1 MSAGPPGPAAALLP
15 EGPVMPPVP
24 PAPEEAD
31 AAGGVD
37 GSGAEAGM
45 VSGYRDK
52 ECFAVFGGASG
63 ATSGDAGR
71 GSVGCAS
78 ESPPQPVDARKNSQ
92 PAAVRFVT
100 CNA

>member
-1 MSAGPPGPAAALLP
+1 MSAGPPGPAPALVP
-15 EGPVMPPVP
+15 EGPVMPPAP
-24 PAPEEAD
+24 PDPGEGDVAC
-31 AAGGVD
+31 GVE
-37 GSGAEAGM
+37 GSGAEART

-52 ECFAVFGGASG
+52 ECFTVFGRAAG

-78 ESPPQPVDARKNSQ
+78 ESPLPPVDARKNSQ

-100 CNA
+100 RNA